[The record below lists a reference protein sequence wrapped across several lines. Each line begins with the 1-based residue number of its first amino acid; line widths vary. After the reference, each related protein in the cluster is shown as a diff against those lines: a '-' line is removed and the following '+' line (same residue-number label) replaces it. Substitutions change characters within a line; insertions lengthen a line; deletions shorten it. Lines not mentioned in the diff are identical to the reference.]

1 MKIRIALC
9 LFFFVFKI
17 IAQEKILIT
26 ENDEVSLFETY
37 LSLNSEG
44 NIFPAVYDDGLIY
57 ASNHKSSFY
66 KLYFSDLKSKS
77 TKFKIGSKYN
87 LGAVATF
94 ENEIYFTGT
103 SKNADS
109 KGDYNFTIY
118 KGILSDFKVKDVVQ
132 LQVCNLDFSF
142 TYPTISKDGKTMVV
156 VSNEKGRLHLLEFK
170 RDKNNEWIKGEVI
183 FISQPEFEI
192 LNPTIYDENTIYF
205 ASNIYEGKVTG
216 VAYGTD
222 DKGEINITQVYRE
235 QGDFNI
241 YKMVKNNNYWSLP
254 VKVEFFNSEFDD
266 LGVIFIDEK
275 SGYLTSFR
283 YSDSDNIY
291 YFELKQ

>member
-26 ENDEVSLFETY
+26 ENDEISLFETY

-44 NIFPAVYDDGLIY
+44 NIFPAVYGEGLIY

-142 TYPTISKDGKTMVV
+142 TYPTISKEDYEYIFNHAEITHCFL
-156 VSNEKGRLHLLEFK
+156 SDQELLEK
-170 RDKNNEWIKGEVI
+170 AVAIQKNVSTLKDIYS
-183 FISQPEFEI
+183 FDEI
-192 LNPTIYDENTIYF
+192 
-205 ASNIYEGKVTG
+205 A
-216 VAYGTD
+216 
-222 DKGEINITQVYRE
+222 
-235 QGDFNI
+235 
-241 YKMVKNNNYWSLP
+241 LP
-254 VKVEFFNSEFDD
+254 FD
-266 LGVIFIDEK
+266 L
-275 SGYLTSFR
+275 LR
-283 YSDSDNIY
+283 
-291 YFELKQ
+291 

>member
-44 NIFPAVYDDGLIY
+44 NIFPAVYGEGLIY

-216 VAYGTD
+216 VAYDKD
-222 DKGEINITQVYRE
+222 DKGEIKITQVYRE

-266 LGVIFIDEK
+266 LGVIFIDKK
-275 SGYLTSFR
+275 SGYLTSYR

>member
-216 VAYGTD
+216 VAYDKD
-222 DKGEINITQVYRE
+222 DKGEIKITQVYRE

-266 LGVIFIDEK
+266 LGVIFIDKK
-275 SGYLTSFR
+275 SGYLTSYR